1 MNYYLQTFCY
11 NHRLKELSELT
22 GQKWNNSA
30 CERQA
35 MMLDLSW
42 GLGGFKFTQGY
53 DCDQIFLILFCPY
66 ERGIYI
72 INLNSLF
79 REHRGHR

>member
-42 GLGGFKFTQGY
+42 GLVGSNSRKATIAIKF
-53 DCDQIFLILFCPY
+53 
-66 ERGIYI
+66 
-72 INLNSLF
+72 S
-79 REHRGHR
+79 